1 MTQEI
6 PFTIAFLA
14 GVFSF
19 LSPCVLPI
27 VPGFISYIVGKS
39 FSDLQNS
46 SQKDN
51 LKLLPLII
59 LFIIGFSIVF
69 ITMGASIDYL
79 SDIFYDLKR
88 EMNIFS
94 GLLIIFLGLYFL
106 GILKIPILNLERKL
120 NLDKL
125 QNLSFFPL
133 LIGMAFA
140 FGWSPC
146 IGPIL
151 GSVLAIAINDSING
165 TFLLTIYSIG
175 LGVPFLVVGLMMG
188 KLMLLS
194 KNLVKFTRYFQVIT
208 GLILLITGILI
219 LNGTIQSLGF
229 QLNSILP
236 SLEMMLIK

>member
-6 PFTIAFLA
+6 PLTIAFLA

-27 VPGFISYIVGKS
+27 VPGFVSYIVGKS
-39 FSDLQNS
+39 FSDIQNS
-46 SQKDN
+46 SKQEN

-69 ITMGASIDYL
+69 IIMGASIDFL
-79 SDIFYDLKR
+79 SDFFYDLKK

-94 GLLIIFLGLYFL
+94 GILIIFLGLFFL
-106 GILKIPILNLERKL
+106 GILKVPILNLERKL
-120 NLDKL
+120 NFDKL
-125 QNLSFFPL
+125 QNLSFFPI

-151 GSVLAIAINDSING
+151 GSVLAIAINDSVNG
-165 TFLLTIYSIG
+165 TLLLTIYSIG
-175 LGVPFLVVGLMMG
+175 LGIPFLIVGLMMG
-188 KLMLLS
+188 KLIILS
-194 KNLVKFTRYFQVIT
+194 KNLAKFSRHFQILT
-208 GLILLITGILI
+208 GLILLVTGILI

-236 SLEMMLIK
+236 SLEMLLI

>member
-39 FSDLQNS
+39 FSDLQHNS
-46 SQKDN
+46 KKDN
-51 LKLLPLII
+51 LKLLPLIL
-59 LFIIGFSIVF
+59 LFIFGFSIVF
-69 ITMGASIDYL
+69 IIMGASIDFL
-79 SDIFYDLKR
+79 SDFFYDLKK

-94 GLLIIFLGLYFL
+94 GILIIFLGLFFL
-106 GILKIPILNLERKL
+106 GILKVPFLDLERKM
-120 NLDKL
+120 NFDKL
-125 QNLSFFPL
+125 QNISFFPL

-151 GSVLAIAINDSING
+151 GSVLAIAINDSVNG
-165 TFLLTIYSIG
+165 TLLLTIYSIG
-175 LGVPFLVVGLMMG
+175 LGLPFLIVGLMMG
-188 KLMLLS
+188 KLINVS
-194 KNLVKFTRYFQVIT
+194 SNLVRFSRHFQTLT
-208 GLILLITGILI
+208 GFVLLITGILI
-219 LNGTIQSLGF
+219 LNGNIQSLGF
-229 QLNSILP
+229 KLNSILP
-236 SLEMMLIK
+236 SLEMLLI

>member
-39 FSDLQNS
+39 FSDLHNNS
-46 SQKDN
+46 NKDN
-51 LKLLPLII
+51 LKLLPLIL
-59 LFIIGFSIVF
+59 LFIFGFSIVF
-69 ITMGASIDYL
+69 IIMGASIDFL
-79 SDIFYDLKR
+79 SDFFYDLKK

-94 GLLIIFLGLYFL
+94 GILIIFLGLFFL
-106 GILKIPILNLERKL
+106 GILKVPFLDLERKL
-120 NLDKL
+120 NFNKL
-125 QNLSFFPL
+125 QNISFFPL

-151 GSVLAIAINDSING
+151 GSVLAIAINDSVNG
-165 TFLLTIYSIG
+165 TLLLTIYSIG
-175 LGVPFLVVGLMMG
+175 LGLPFLIVGLMMG
-188 KLMLLS
+188 KLITVS
-194 KNLVKFTRYFQVIT
+194 KNLVRFSRHFQILT
-208 GLILLITGILI
+208 GFVLLITGVLI

-229 QLNSILP
+229 KLNSILP
-236 SLEMMLIK
+236 SLEMLLI

>member
-39 FSDLQNS
+39 FSDLHHNS
-46 SQKDN
+46 KKDN
-51 LKLLPLII
+51 LKLLPLIL
-59 LFIIGFSIVF
+59 LFIFGFSIVF
-69 ITMGASIDYL
+69 VIMGASIDFL
-79 SDIFYDLKR
+79 SDFFYDLKK

-94 GLLIIFLGLYFL
+94 GILIIFLGLFFL
-106 GILKIPILNLERKL
+106 GILKVPFLDLERKL
-120 NLDKL
+120 NFDKL
-125 QNLSFFPL
+125 QNISIFPL

-151 GSVLAIAINDSING
+151 GSVLAIAINDNVNG
-165 TFLLTIYSIG
+165 TLLLTIYSIG
-175 LGVPFLVVGLMMG
+175 LGLPFLIVGLMMG
-188 KLMLLS
+188 KLITVS
-194 KNLVKFTRYFQVIT
+194 KNLVRFSRHFQILT
-208 GLILLITGILI
+208 GFILLITGVLI

-229 QLNSILP
+229 KLNSILP
-236 SLEMMLIK
+236 SLEMLLI

>member
-1 MTQEI
+1 MSQEI
-6 PFTIAFLA
+6 PLTIAFLA

-46 SQKDN
+46 SKKDN

-69 ITMGASIDYL
+69 IIMGASIDYL
-79 SDIFYDLKR
+79 SDFFYDLKK

-94 GLLIIFLGLYFL
+94 GILIIFLGLFFL
-106 GILKIPILNLERKL
+106 GILKVPFLDLERKL
-120 NLDKL
+120 NFDKL

-151 GSVLAIAINDSING
+151 GSVLSIAINDSVNG
-165 TFLLTIYSIG
+165 TLLLTIYSIG
-175 LGVPFLVVGLMMG
+175 LALPFLIVGLMMG
-188 KLMLLS
+188 KLITVS
-194 KNLVKFTRYFQVIT
+194 KNLARFSRHFQILT

-236 SLEMMLIK
+236 SLELLLI

>member
-39 FSDLQNS
+39 FSDIQNS
-46 SQKDN
+46 SKQDN

-69 ITMGASIDYL
+69 IIMGASIDFL
-79 SDIFYDLKR
+79 SDFFYDLKK

-94 GLLIIFLGLYFL
+94 GILIIFLGLFFL
-106 GILKIPILNLERKL
+106 GILKIPFLDLERKL
-120 NLDKL
+120 NFDKL

-151 GSVLAIAINDSING
+151 GSVLAIAINDSVNG
-165 TFLLTIYSIG
+165 TLLLTIYSIG
-175 LGVPFLVVGLMMG
+175 LGIPFLVVGLMMG
-188 KLMLLS
+188 KLIILS
-194 KNLVKFTRYFQVIT
+194 KNLAKFSRQFQILT
-208 GLILLITGILI
+208 GIILLITGILI

-236 SLEMMLIK
+236 SLEMLLI

>member
-27 VPGFISYIVGKS
+27 VPGFISYIVVKS
-39 FSDLQNS
+39 FSDIQNS
-46 SQKDN
+46 SKKEN

-69 ITMGASIDYL
+69 IIMGASIDFL
-79 SDIFYDLKR
+79 SDFFYDLKK

-94 GLLIIFLGLYFL
+94 GILIIFLGLFFL
-106 GILKIPILNLERKL
+106 GILKIPFLDLERKL
-120 NLDKL
+120 NFDKL

-151 GSVLAIAINDSING
+151 GSVLAIAINDSVNG
-165 TFLLTIYSIG
+165 TLLLTIYSIG
-175 LGVPFLVVGLMMG
+175 LGIPFLIVGLMMG
-188 KLMLLS
+188 KLIILS
-194 KNLVKFTRYFQVIT
+194 KNLAKFSRHFQILT
-208 GLILLITGILI
+208 GFILLITGVLI

-236 SLEMMLIK
+236 SLEMLLI

>member
-6 PFTIAFLA
+6 PLTIAFLA

-46 SQKDN
+46 SKKDN

-69 ITMGASIDYL
+69 VIMGASIDYL
-79 SDIFYDLKR
+79 SDFFYDLKK

-94 GLLIIFLGLYFL
+94 GILIIFLGLFFL
-106 GILKIPILNLERKL
+106 GILKVPFLDLERKL
-120 NLDKL
+120 NFDKL

-151 GSVLAIAINDSING
+151 GSVLAIAINDSVNG
-165 TFLLTIYSIG
+165 ALLLTIYSIG
-175 LGVPFLVVGLMMG
+175 LGLPFLIVGLMMG
-188 KLMLLS
+188 KLIIFS
-194 KNLVKFTRYFQVIT
+194 KKLARFSRHFQILT

-236 SLEMMLIK
+236 SLELLLI

>member
-1 MTQEI
+1 MSQEI
-6 PFTIAFLA
+6 PLTIAFLA

-46 SQKDN
+46 SKKDN

-69 ITMGASIDYL
+69 IIMGASIEFL
-79 SDIFYDLKR
+79 SDFFYDLKK
-88 EMNIFS
+88 EMNFFS
-94 GLLIIFLGLYFL
+94 GILIIFLGLYFL
-106 GILKIPILNLERKL
+106 GILKIPFLDLERKL
-120 NLDKL
+120 NFDKL
-125 QNLSFFPL
+125 QNFSFFPL

-151 GSVLAIAINDSING
+151 GSVLAIAINDSVNG
-165 TFLLTIYSIG
+165 TLLLTIYSIG
-175 LGVPFLVVGLMMG
+175 LGLPFLIVGLMLG
-188 KLMLLS
+188 KLIILS
-194 KNLVKFTRYFQVIT
+194 KNLAKYSRYFQILT
-208 GLILLITGILI
+208 GLILIVTGILI

-236 SLEMMLIK
+236 SLELLLI

>member
-1 MTQEI
+1 
-6 PFTIAFLA
+6 
-14 GVFSF
+14 
-19 LSPCVLPI
+19 
-27 VPGFISYIVGKS
+27 
-39 FSDLQNS
+39 
-46 SQKDN
+46 
-51 LKLLPLII
+51 
-59 LFIIGFSIVF
+59 
-69 ITMGASIDYL
+69 
-79 SDIFYDLKR
+79 
-88 EMNIFS
+88 MNIFS
-94 GLLIIFLGLYFL
+94 GILIIFLGLYFL
-106 GILKIPILNLERKL
+106 GILKIPFLNLERKL

-165 TFLLTIYSIG
+165 TVLLTIYSLG
-175 LGVPFLVVGLMMG
+175 LGLPFLIVGLMMG

-194 KNLVKFTRYFQVIT
+194 KNLAKFSRYFQIFT

-229 QLNSILP
+229 QLNSVLP
-236 SLEMMLIK
+236 SLELLLID

>member
-39 FSDLQNS
+39 FSDLQHNS
-46 SQKDN
+46 KKDN
-51 LKLLPLII
+51 LKLLPLIL
-59 LFIIGFSIVF
+59 LFIFGFSIVF
-69 ITMGASIDYL
+69 VIMGASIDFL
-79 SDIFYDLKR
+79 SDFFYDLKK

-94 GLLIIFLGLYFL
+94 GILIIFLGLFFL
-106 GILKIPILNLERKL
+106 GILKVPFLDLERKL
-120 NLDKL
+120 NFDKL
-125 QNLSFFPL
+125 QNISFFPL

-151 GSVLAIAINDSING
+151 GSVLAIAINDSVNG
-165 TFLLTIYSIG
+165 TLLLTIYSIG
-175 LGVPFLVVGLMMG
+175 LGLPFLIVGLMMG
-188 KLMLLS
+188 KLINVS
-194 KNLVKFTRYFQVIT
+194 KNIIRFSRHFQILT
-208 GLILLITGILI
+208 GFILLLTGVLI

-229 QLNSILP
+229 KLNSILP
-236 SLEMMLIK
+236 SLEMLLI

>member
-39 FSDLQNS
+39 FSDLQHNS
-46 SQKDN
+46 KKDN
-51 LKLLPLII
+51 LKLLPLIL
-59 LFIIGFSIVF
+59 LFIFGFSIVF
-69 ITMGASIDYL
+69 VIMGASIDFL
-79 SDIFYDLKR
+79 SDFFYDLKK

-94 GLLIIFLGLYFL
+94 GILIIFLGLFFL
-106 GILKIPILNLERKL
+106 GILKVPFLDLERKL
-120 NLDKL
+120 NFDKL
-125 QNLSFFPL
+125 QNISFFPL

-151 GSVLAIAINDSING
+151 GSVLAIAINDSVNG
-165 TFLLTIYSIG
+165 TLLLTIYSIG
-175 LGVPFLVVGLMMG
+175 LGLPFLIVGLMMG
-188 KLMLLS
+188 KLIILS
-194 KNLVKFTRYFQVIT
+194 KNLAKFSRHFQILT
-208 GLILLITGILI
+208 GFILLLTGVLI

-229 QLNSILP
+229 KLNSILP
-236 SLEMMLIK
+236 SLEMLLI

>member
-6 PFTIAFLA
+6 PLTIAFLA

-27 VPGFISYIVGKS
+27 VPGFVSYIVGKS

-46 SQKDN
+46 SKKDN
-51 LKLLPLII
+51 LKLLPLIM
-59 LFIIGFSIVF
+59 LFITGFSIVF
-69 ITMGASIDYL
+69 IIMGASIDIL
-79 SDIFYDLKR
+79 SNFFYDLKK

-94 GLLIIFLGLYFL
+94 GILIIFLGLFFL
-106 GILKIPILNLERKL
+106 GILKVPYLDLEKKF
-120 NLDKL
+120 NFDKL

-151 GSVLAIAINDSING
+151 GSVLAIAINDSVNG
-165 TFLLTIYSIG
+165 TLLLTIYSIG
-175 LGVPFLVVGLMMG
+175 LGLPFLIVGLLMG
-188 KLMLLS
+188 KLIIIS
-194 KNLVKFTRYFQVIT
+194 KNLSKFSRYFQIIT
-208 GLILLITGILI
+208 GLILVFTGFLI

-229 QLNSILP
+229 QLNSIIP
-236 SLEMMLIK
+236 SLEMLLI

>member
-39 FSDLQNS
+39 FSDIQNS
-46 SQKDN
+46 SKKEN

-69 ITMGASIDYL
+69 IIMGASIDFL
-79 SDIFYDLKR
+79 SNFFYDLKK

-94 GLLIIFLGLYFL
+94 GVLIIFLGLFFL
-106 GILKIPILNLERKL
+106 GILKVPILNLERKL
-120 NLDKL
+120 NFDKL

-151 GSVLAIAINDSING
+151 GSVLAIAINDSVNG
-165 TFLLTIYSIG
+165 TLLLTIYSIG
-175 LGVPFLVVGLMMG
+175 LGIPFLIVGLMMG
-188 KLMLLS
+188 KLIILS
-194 KNLVKFTRYFQVIT
+194 KNLAKFSRHFQILT
-208 GLILLITGILI
+208 GLILLITGVLI

-236 SLEMMLIK
+236 SLEMLLI

>member
-6 PFTIAFLA
+6 PFIIAFLA

-27 VPGFISYIVGKS
+27 VPGFISYIAGKS

-51 LKLLPLII
+51 LKLLPLIT

-69 ITMGASIDYL
+69 IIMGASIDYL
-79 SDIFYDLKR
+79 SDVFYDIKR

-94 GLLIIFLGLYFL
+94 GFLIIFLGLYFL
-106 GILKIPILNLERKL
+106 GILKIPFLNLERKL

-125 QNLSFFPL
+125 QNVSLFPL

-151 GSVLAIAINDSING
+151 GSVLAVAIKDSLNG
-165 TFLLTIYSIG
+165 VILLSFYSMG
-175 LGVPFLVVGLMMG
+175 LAVPFLIVGLMIS
-188 KLMLLS
+188 KLLIMTSFLN
-194 KNLVKFTRYFQVIT
+194 KYIRYFQF
-208 GLILLITGILI
+208 ITGIILI
-219 LNGTIQSLGF
+219 ITGFLIFNGSIQSLGF

-236 SLEMMLIK
+236 SLEMLLI

>member
-46 SQKDN
+46 SKKEN

-69 ITMGASIDYL
+69 IIMGASIDFL
-79 SDIFYDLKR
+79 SDFFYDLKK

-94 GLLIIFLGLYFL
+94 GILIIFLGLFFL
-106 GILKIPILNLERKL
+106 GILKVPFLNLERKI
-120 NLDKL
+120 NFDRL

-151 GSVLAIAINDSING
+151 GSVLAIAINDSVNG
-165 TFLLTIYSIG
+165 TLLLTIYSIG
-175 LGVPFLVVGLMMG
+175 LGIPFLIVGLMMG
-188 KLMLLS
+188 KLIIFS
-194 KNLVKFTRYFQVIT
+194 KNMVKFSRHFQILT
-208 GLILLITGILI
+208 GLILLVTGILI

-236 SLEMMLIK
+236 SLEMLLI

>member
-6 PFTIAFLA
+6 PLTIAFLA

-27 VPGFISYIVGKS
+27 VPGFMSYIVGKS

-46 SQKDN
+46 SKKDN

-59 LFIIGFSIVF
+59 LFIIGFSLVF
-69 ITMGASIDYL
+69 IIMGASIDYI
-79 SDIFYDLKR
+79 SDFFYDLKK

-94 GLLIIFLGLYFL
+94 GILIIFLGLFFL
-106 GILKIPILNLERKL
+106 GILKVPLLDLERKI
-120 NLDKL
+120 NFDKL

-133 LIGMAFA
+133 LVGMAFA

-151 GSVLAIAINDSING
+151 GSVLAIAINDSVNG
-165 TFLLTIYSIG
+165 TLLLTIYSIG
-175 LGVPFLVVGLMMG
+175 LGIPFLIVGLMMG
-188 KLMLLS
+188 KLIILS
-194 KNLVKFTRYFQVIT
+194 KNLSKFSRHFQILT
-208 GLILLITGILI
+208 GLILIITGILI
-219 LNGTIQSLGF
+219 VNGTIQSLGF

-236 SLEMMLIK
+236 SLELLLI

>member
-1 MTQEI
+1 MAQEI
-6 PFTIAFLA
+6 PLTIAFLA

-39 FSDLQNS
+39 FSDIQNS
-46 SQKDN
+46 SKQDN

-69 ITMGASIDYL
+69 IIMGASIDFL
-79 SDIFYDLKR
+79 SDFFYDLKK

-94 GLLIIFLGLYFL
+94 GILIIFLGLFFL
-106 GILKIPILNLERKL
+106 GILKIPFLNLERKL
-120 NLDKL
+120 NFDKL
-125 QNLSFFPL
+125 QNFSFFPL

-151 GSVLAIAINDSING
+151 GSVLAIAINDSVNG
-165 TFLLTIYSIG
+165 TLLLTIYSIG
-175 LGVPFLVVGLMMG
+175 LGVPFLIVGLMMG
-188 KLMLLS
+188 RLIILS
-194 KNLVKFTRYFQVIT
+194 KNLVKFSRYFQILT
-208 GLILLITGILI
+208 GLILLVTGILI

-236 SLEMMLIK
+236 SLEMLLI